1 MRRSNFPIYV
11 VGYMPQGILP
21 QIMKEV
27 GVHPRGADIML
38 PKGVFLRLLI
48 RDLDLR
54 QANIIKQSML
64 SIGGEA
70 AVPMGFLDFTH
81 ERGDVL
87 LTGTLNQMVRLTEK
101 LKLQPFG
108 LKVLAEEIEDVLKG
122 LPDSPLGGE
131 RSFAMELPKRSGGKI
146 VKRLR
151 LRFTRRRPLVMGILN
166 LTPDSF
172 SGDGLAG
179 MVDEA
184 VSRAWTMKDHG
195 ADILDVGGESS
206 RPFSDPVTAEE
217 ELKRVMPFFENIGE
231 GFPLPISIDT
241 YKPSVAES
249 TLREGASIV
258 NDIYALRS
266 RGMADVVAKY
276 KAGCVVMHM
285 QGTPKNMQLS
295 PKYERASC
303 EVADFL
309 KDRMN
314 FAVKKGI
321 KRELLIVD
329 PGIGFGKDLQHNLE
343 LINRISYLF
352 PLKAPIL
359 VGPSRKSFIG
369 KITGRSVKKRLAGSI
384 AASVLAYLMG
394 ADILRVHDVRETR
407 DALDVAR
414 AIVYEG
420 I

>member
-1 MRRSNFPIYV
+1 
-11 VGYMPQGILP
+11 MPQGILP
-21 QIMKEV
+21 QILKEV

-38 PKGVFLRLLI
+38 PKGAFLRLLI
-48 RDLDLR
+48 RDLDPR
-54 QANIIKQSML
+54 QGNILKQCML

-70 AVPMGFLDFTH
+70 AVPMGFLDFTL

-87 LTGTLNQMVRLTEK
+87 LTGTFAQILRLTEK

-108 LKVLAEEIEDVLKG
+108 LKILAEEIEDVLKA
-122 LPDSPLGGE
+122 LPDSPLGDG
-131 RSFAMELPKRSGGKI
+131 RTFSMEFPRRCGGRI

-151 LRFTRRRPLVMGILN
+151 LKITRKRPLVMGILN

-179 MVDEA
+179 MVDAA
-184 VSRAWTMKDHG
+184 VSRAWSMKDHG
-195 ADILDVGGESS
+195 ADIIDVGGESS
-206 RPFSDPVTAEE
+206 RPFSEPVPAEE
-217 ELKRVMPFFENIGE
+217 ELRRVMPFFESVGE
-231 GFPLPISIDT
+231 SFPLPISIDT
-241 YKPSVAES
+241 YKPQVAES
-249 TLREGASIV
+249 TLKEGASIV

-285 QGTPKNMQLS
+285 QGTPRTMQVS

-329 PGIGFGKDLQHNLE
+329 PGIGFGKDLTHNLE
-343 LINRISYLF
+343 LINRIPYLF

-369 KITGRSVKKRLAGSI
+369 KITGRSVSRRVPGSI
-384 AASVLAYLMG
+384 AASVMAYLMG

-407 DALDVAR
+407 DALDVAS
-414 AIVYEG
+414 AILHEG
-420 I
+420 V

>member
-21 QIMKEV
+21 QVMKEV
-27 GVHPRGADIML
+27 GVHPRGMNIML
-38 PKGVFLRLLI
+38 PKGAFVRLLI
-48 RDLDLR
+48 RDLDPR

-70 AVPMGFLDFTH
+70 AVPMGFLDFTI
-81 ERGDVL
+81 ERGDML
-87 LTGTLNQMVRLTEK
+87 LTGTLTQMARLTDK

-108 LKVLAEEIEDVLKG
+108 LKVLAEEIEEVLRG
-122 LPDSPLGGE
+122 LPDSPLGGS
-131 RSFAMELPKRSGGKI
+131 RAFAMELPRRSGGKI

-151 LRFTRRRPLVMGILN
+151 LRIIRIRPLRIGVIN

-184 VSRAWTMKDHG
+184 VSRAWSMRDHG
-195 ADILDVGGESS
+195 ADIVDVGGESS

-217 ELKRVMPFFENIGE
+217 ELKRVMPFFETVG
-231 GFPLPISIDT
+231 GSFPLPISIDT

-266 RGMADVVAKY
+266 RGMADLISKY

-285 QGTPKNMQLS
+285 QGTPKNMQVS
-295 PKYERASC
+295 PKYERAAV

-309 KDRMN
+309 KDRLN
-314 FAVKKGI
+314 FAEKKGI
-321 KRELLIVD
+321 KREHLIVD
-329 PGIGFGKDLQHNLE
+329 PGIGFGKELSHNLE

-359 VGPSRKSFIG
+359 MGPSRKSFIG
-369 KITGRSVKKRLAGSI
+369 RITGRSVKRRVAGSI
-384 AASVLAYLMG
+384 AASVMAYLMG
-394 ADILRVHDVRETR
+394 ADILRVHDVKETR
-407 DALDVAR
+407 DALDVAS
-414 AIVYEG
+414 AIIHEG